1 MAYDDWMFDVNEG
14 DILLLQE
21 HLPILKAAYGL
32 STQKVAEILE
42 VSFSQVRKYERL
54 KAVMTTPRYVF
65 LRSWLLHHKKSDFQR
80 DALFYCLHREQ
91 GVCLVQEKVEEIKAF
106 VSAHPRGG
114 NESYE
119 LYGQELAVMWKNRR
133 HK

>member
-1 MAYDDWMFDVNEG
+1 MAYDDWMFDVHDG

-32 STQKVAEILE
+32 STQKLAEILE
-42 VSFSQVRKYERL
+42 VSFNTVRRYEKQ

-65 LRSWLLHHKKSDFQR
+65 LRSWLRKHKTTDLQR

-91 GVCLVQEKVEEIKAF
+91 GVRLVQEKVEEIKGL
-106 VSAHPRGG
+106 VSAHPRART
-114 NESYE
+114 ESYE
-119 LYGQELAVMWKNRR
+119 SYGAELAVMWKNRR

>member
-32 STQKVAEILE
+32 STQKLAEILE
-42 VSFSQVRKYERL
+42 VSFSTIRKYEKQ

-65 LRSWLLHHKKSDFQR
+65 LRSWLRKHKTTDLQR

-91 GVCLVQEKVEEIKAF
+91 GVRLVQEKVDEIKAF
-106 VSAHPRGG
+106 VSAHPRGRR
-114 NESYE
+114 ESYE
-119 LYGQELAVMWKNRR
+119 SYGAELAVMWKNRG

>member
-1 MAYDDWMFDVNEG
+1 MAYDDWMFDVTDG

-32 STQKVAEILE
+32 STQRLADILE
-42 VSFSQVRKYERL
+42 VSFSTIRKYEKL

-65 LRSWLLHHKKSDFQR
+65 LRSWLRKHKTTDLQR

-91 GVCLVQEKVEEIKAF
+91 GVRLVQEKVEEIKGL
-106 VSAHPRGG
+106 VSAHPRART
-114 NESYE
+114 ESYE
-119 LYGQELAVMWKNRR
+119 SYGAELAVMWKNRR